1 MSRDN
6 GTSSDMN
13 TRKEWNQIQK
23 KYEDTS
29 D

>member
-13 TRKEWNQIQK
+13 TRKEQKQIQK
-23 KYEDTS
+23 TYEDTS